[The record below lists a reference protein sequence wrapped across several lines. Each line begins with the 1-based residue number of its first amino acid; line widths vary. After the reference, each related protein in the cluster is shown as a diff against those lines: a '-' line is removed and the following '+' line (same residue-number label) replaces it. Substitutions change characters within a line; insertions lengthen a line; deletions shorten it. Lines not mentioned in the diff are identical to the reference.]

1 MNRES
6 NGIISHSFVE
16 GKKKRKEKTN
26 SIQFNVISFLRSND
40 TQVLKILL

>member
-1 MNRES
+1 MVS
-6 NGIISHSFVE
+6 YHIHLWKV
-16 GKKKRKEKTN
+16 KKKRKEKTN